1 MGNPKIRFKWYTD
14 EWEQRKLGEMVE
26 RVSATGTSSKEFP
39 SVEYE
44 DVVSEQGLLNK
55 NIYQKETIKTGII
68 FSSEDV
74 LYGKLRPYLH
84 NWLNPD
90 FQGVAVG
97 DWWVLKP
104 INIDKNFLYR
114 LIQSPHFDDMANQSS
129 GTKMPRADWKLM
141 SSTEFCV
148 PSNIE
153 EQEKIG
159 QYFSHLDHLITLHQ
173 RKCNEIKTLKK
184 YMLQKMFPQNG
195 TNIPEIR
202 FNGFTEV
209 WEQRKLGDYLEVSK
223 EKNRDEVYGKEDVL
237 SVSGDYGI
245 VNQMEFQ
252 GRSFAG
258 DSVANYGVVE
268 TGDVVYTKSPLKLN
282 PYGII
287 KANKGK
293 SGIVSTLYAVYK
305 PKENAD
311 SEFVQIY
318 FEQHARIN
326 NYMHPLVN
334 KGAKNDMKVSSE
346 NALKGEVCFPSKA
359 EQTKISEYFDTLDCL
374 ITLHQRKYNE
384 LQSIKKFM
392 LQNMFV

>member
-1 MGNPKIRFKWYTD
+1 MKQT
-14 EWEQRKLGEMVE
+14 
-26 RVSATGTSSKEFP
+26 VSIPQLA
-39 SVEYE
+39 
-44 DVVSEQGLLNK
+44 
-55 NIYQKETIKTGII
+55 
-68 FSSEDV
+68 
-74 LYGKLRPYLH
+74 
-84 NWLNPD
+84 
-90 FQGVAVG
+90 
-97 DWWVLKP
+97 
-104 INIDKNFLYR
+104 
-114 LIQSPHFDDMANQSS
+114 
-129 GTKMPRADWKLM
+129 
-141 SSTEFCV
+141 
-148 PSNIE
+148 

-159 QYFSHLDHLITLHQ
+159 QYFSYLDHLITLHQ
-173 RKCNEIKTLKK
+173 RKCEEIKTLKK

-195 TNIPEIR
+195 MNVPEIR
-202 FNGFTEV
+202 FEGYTDT

-223 EKNRDEVYGKEDVL
+223 EKNRDEIYGKEDVL

-245 VNQMEFQ
+245 VNQMDFQ

-305 PKENAD
+305 PKENVD
-311 SEFVQIY
+311 SKFVQIY
-318 FEQHARIN
+318 FEQHARMN

-346 NALKGEVCFPSKA
+346 NALKGEICFPLKA
-359 EQTKISEYFDTLDCL
+359 EQTKISEYFSTLDRL
-374 ITLHQRKYNE
+374 ITLHQQKCDE
-384 LQSIKKFM
+384 LQNIKKFM